1 MKTLERLI
9 TLAVCTRT
17 KQISLIYVSTSIEY
31 AFKLLSWLI
40 DISNTTEERI
50 VHL

>member
-31 AFKLLSWLI
+31 AFKRLCKVKI
-40 DISNTTEERI
+40 TNYCYDD
-50 VHL
+50 